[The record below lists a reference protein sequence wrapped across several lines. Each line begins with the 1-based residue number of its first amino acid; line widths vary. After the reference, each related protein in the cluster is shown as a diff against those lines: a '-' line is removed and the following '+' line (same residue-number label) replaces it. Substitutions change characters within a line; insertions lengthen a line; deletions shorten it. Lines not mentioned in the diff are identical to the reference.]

1 MLHGMLTALLRGL
14 AVVLGVVTLT
24 FFLLH
29 LAPGD
34 PVRRL
39 LGPAAE
45 PAQIEAARHTLGLDR
60 PLPVQYLDWIGR
72 AGRGDFGSSIAHGRP
87 AAELLGEAWPA
98 TALLVLLSILLSWT
112 LGIAIGAL
120 QANTRRPVL
129 DGLTSALTVA
139 LNAMPGY
146 WLGMVLVML
155 FTYQLGWL
163 PAFGAAG
170 VDAEFLRRQ
179 FLVVGNDEEG
189 LIELFAQGKEQL
201 VQFAGI
207 GRIEVAGGL
216 IGKDNGGPVDQCPGY
231 GYPLLL
237 AAR

>member
-60 PLPVQYLDWIGR
+60 PLPAQYLDWIGR

-87 AAELLGEAWPA
+87 AAERMG
-98 TALLVLLSILLSWT
+98 
-112 LGIAIGAL
+112 L
-120 QANTRRPVL
+120 QLDRRCGRGFRPCSTRPCRSRP
-129 DGLTSALTVA
+129 
-139 LNAMPGY
+139 
-146 WLGMVLVML
+146 
-155 FTYQLGWL
+155 
-163 PAFGAAG
+163 
-170 VDAEFLRRQ
+170 R
-179 FLVVGNDEEG
+179 
-189 LIELFAQGKEQL
+189 
-201 VQFAGI
+201 
-207 GRIEVAGGL
+207 
-216 IGKDNGGPVDQCPGY
+216 
-231 GYPLLL
+231 
-237 AAR
+237 